1 MWPLWT
7 WFMQHVL
14 VEFGVWGNHRWATDQ
29 TPCALTPREGEV
41 ANRSGVQ
48 LILPSVG
55 QTGTTS
61 VTDALRLMGY
71 RTYHIEETALYAR
84 PALRDYITAEEW
96 ALAVS
101 RCRLDAMSL
110 EPQTDLFPS
119 AMATSPGAK
128 VIMTWRSH
136 KPYLKSTVAGGFYRD
151 FRWGAIMHV
160 LSQSCRGLPWI
171 RLWDTL
177 TGDFTRIIRASDP
190 FMGRGQVDFRTFFF
204 YKCYNEGFC
213 YPENRVYGRGV
224 FVHNESEEAYLASI
238 DEIRRLTPPGRLLE
252 FDVQRH
258 GWPEL
263 SQFLGR
269 PIPAG
274 LNAKSRIPHS
284 RNKDSFTND
293 ALFDNE
299 QPYGYIAIAVFLLLH
314 IANLVVWG
322 VIWELFGRL
331 WAKGYRRTF
340 WAIVVLAVAH
350 FCSLRHTRS
359 VASYF
364 AGYGGLEYLSLG

>member
-136 KPYLKSTVAGGFYRD
+136 EPYIKSSVAGGVRKDY
-151 FRWGAIMHV
+151 RWGMIMHFV
-160 LSQSCRGLPWI
+160 TQSCRGFPWV
-171 RLWDTL
+171 RLWDTV
-177 TGDFTRIIRASDP
+177 TGDVTRIIRASDP
-190 FMGRGQVDFRTFFF
+190 FMGRGQVDFRTFWF
-204 YKCYNEGFC
+204 YKCYNEGYV
-213 YPENRVYGRGV
+213 YPENNVYERGV
-224 FVHNESEEAYLASI
+224 FVHNKSEEAYIASI
-238 DEIRRLTPPGRLLE
+238 DEIRRLTPRERLLE
-252 FDVQRH
+252 FDIMRH

-263 SQFLGR
+263 SQFVGR

-274 LNAKSRIPHS
+274 LTAKSKLPHS
-284 RNKDSFTND
+284 RSKHSFTND
-293 ALFDNE
+293 SLFDNT
-299 QPYGYIAIAVFLLLH
+299 QPYGCVAIAVFLLLH
-314 IANLVVWG
+314 LVNLVVWG
-322 VIWELFGRL
+322 AIWEFFGRL
-331 WAKGYRRTF
+331 WAGGYRGTF
-340 WAIVVLAVAH
+340 WAIVVLAAAY
-350 FCSLRHTRS
+350 FCSLKVTRNLAYSS
-359 VASYF
+359 V
-364 AGYGGLEYLSLG
+364 GHELLPPHPLG